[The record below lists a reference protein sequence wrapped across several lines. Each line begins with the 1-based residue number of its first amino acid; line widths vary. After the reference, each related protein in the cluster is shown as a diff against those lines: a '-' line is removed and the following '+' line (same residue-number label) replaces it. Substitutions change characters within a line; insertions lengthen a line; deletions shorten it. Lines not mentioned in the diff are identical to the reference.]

1 MATYKLK
8 RKTFAFARTI
18 ANFNAAKT
26 AFNAGNF
33 GEAAKLGGAA
43 LGRGALGV
51 AKVAAPVAAIGMAGK
66 GVMDKVTGEDVN
78 NTPDF

>member
-51 AKVAAPVAAIGMAGK
+51 AKVAAIGMAGK